1 MPPRVSVLMS
11 VYNGAPYLELAV
23 QSILSQTYDD
33 FEFIIVNDGSTDDT
47 DEILGLFADTRIVR
61 ICNPNNIGLTRS
73 LNLALRQASGE
84 FIARQDS
91 DDISMPEKLSMQT
104 TFLESHPEY
113 GLVGCATKRIDSVG
127 KYLQTVIP
135 PASDLEI
142 CKKLFQRNPMVHG
155 SVIARKSLIDAV
167 GGYREHFITS
177 QDYDLWMRLSEISF
191 LSNLPH
197 PLYFRR
203 MHSQSVGTLKRKSQA
218 RFSFDVLQMAIE
230 RLQGG
235 NDRLGFSITRLPGT
249 CVSEWAKDRWRIC
262 GQSEQETTFKL
273 WLKVIEISKMAPS
286 KTALISL
293 LFVITKQNFL
303 NGARTLKQMTK
314 MLLGMRAG

>member
-23 QSILSQTYDD
+23 QSILSQTYKD

-47 DEILGLFADTRIVR
+47 DEILGRFADTRIVR

-73 LNLALRQASGE
+73 LNLALKQASGE

-104 TFLESHPEY
+104 AFLESHPDY
-113 GLVGCATKRIDSVG
+113 GLVGCATKRIDCNG
-127 KYLQTVIP
+127 DYLQTVVP
-135 PASDLEI
+135 PSSDLEI
-142 CKKLFQRNPMVHG
+142 CKKLFQLNPIVHG
-155 SVIARKSLIDAV
+155 TVVARKSLIYAV

-191 LSNLPH
+191 LSTLPN
-197 PLYFRR
+197 PLYMRR
-203 MHSQSVGTLKRKSQA
+203 MHSQSIGSRERRSQIK
-218 RFSFDVLQMAIE
+218 FSLDVVQMAME
-230 RLQGG
+230 RLHGG
-235 NDRLGFSITRLPGT
+235 SDRLGFSIPSKPGT
-249 CVSEWAKDRWRIC
+249 FISQWTRNRWRIC
-262 GQSEQETTFKL
+262 GESEQETTIKL
-273 WLKVIEISKMAPS
+273 WLKAIKISKMAPS

-293 LFVITKQNFL
+293 LFVITRQNFL
-303 NGARTLKQMTK
+303 NGARTLKRMTK
-314 MLLGMRAG
+314 MLLGIRAG